1 MDMNLFQPG
10 DKEIFGGVPHWNGAP
25 APIDAQW
32 QNLIPNPE
40 TCISLLTIQQAMSQL
55 LATDPGNSARAS
67 GRPAIKDIGCSKVPD
82 PISVRFYEYL
92 LRAKPL
98 GQGKAQ
104 PSNLYVIRNS
114 GSGNAS
120 LLIISLRD
128 ALLSSMQLQTQ
139 ADGNSTE
146 QFSLNF
152 TEVIWTHVSRNGGAE
167 NRFTSGWSLVRNR
180 PIALFTD

>member
-1 MDMNLFQPG
+1 MDMILFQPG
-10 DKEIFGGVPHWNGAP
+10 DTGFFGGVPRWDSAP

-32 QNLIPNPE
+32 QNQIPNPE
-40 TCISLLTIQQAMSQL
+40 TCISLLTIHHAMSQPP
-55 LATDPGNSARAS
+55 AADASNSARTS
-67 GRPAIKDIGCSKVPD
+67 GTPAIKDINCSKYAD
-82 PISVRFYEYL
+82 PSSGRFYEYL
-92 LRAKPL
+92 LRARPL

-114 GSGNAS
+114 GNSNSS

-128 ALLSSMQLQTQ
+128 ALLGNMQLQSQ

-152 TEVIWTHVSRNGGAE
+152 TEVIWTHFSRSAGAE
-167 NRFTSGWSLVRNR
+167 NRFSHGWSLSRNR